1 MIAGPAVVT
10 GAVADLAVARV
21 FYCGPSALREGL
33 KLGLAE
39 AGLPKGAFH
48 AEAFEIRTGLGLRRL
63 SAWLLDRALARGE
76 IRGPGAGRAP

>member
-1 MIAGPAVVT
+1 MKCDVILAGVGGQGVLSVSATIA
-10 GAVADLAVARV
+10 
-21 FYCGPSALREGL
+21 YSALREGL

-39 AGLPKGAFH
+39 AGLPKGAVH